1 MARGY
6 SQSRSELTA
15 QDYDDMDAKRQF
27 RDNPPT
33 PREKA
38 RAESNQRAEVVA
50 QHLKTAYTI
59 AEKIHATQT
68 RRDGAPYM
76 QHVMEVADGVRNPKA
91 RMVALLHDTM
101 EDGNVSRELLEASKI
116 PEDVIAAV
124 EALTRP
130 PKSEQKMTYQEYI
143 EQVVKPNELARQV
156 KIADLKS
163 NLKNNDNP
171 GQVKR
176 YERALKALLP

>member
-38 RAESNQRAEVVA
+38 RAEANQRAEVVA

-59 AEKIHATQT
+59 AEKVHEKQT
-68 RRDGAPYM
+68 RRDGKPYIT
-76 QHVMEVADGVRNPKA
+76 HVLEVADGTRSWKA

-101 EDGNVSRELLEASKI
+101 EDGNVSRELLESSKV

-163 NLKNNDNP
+163 NLKDNDNP

>member
-1 MARGY
+1 
-6 SQSRSELTA
+6 
-15 QDYDDMDAKRQF
+15 
-27 RDNPPT
+27 
-33 PREKA
+33 
-38 RAESNQRAEVVA
+38 
-50 QHLKTAYTI
+50 
-59 AEKIHATQT
+59 
-68 RRDGAPYM
+68 M

-101 EDGNVSRELLEASKI
+101 EDGNVSRELLESAKF

-163 NLKNNDNP
+163 NLKDNDNP

>member
-6 SQSRSELTA
+6 SQARSELTA
-15 QDYDDMDAKRQF
+15 QDLDD
-27 RDNPPT
+27 
-33 PREKA
+33 REA
-38 RAESNQRAEVVA
+38 AAERGTGRISDRNRMRKDMTERFY
-50 QHLKTAYTI
+50 KTAETI
-59 AEKIHATQT
+59 RAAYEIASEVHATQT

-76 QHVMEVADGVRNPKA
+76 QHVLEVADGTRSPKA

-101 EDGNVSRELLEASKI
+101 EDGGITREQMVAKGI
-116 PEDVIAAV
+116 PADVITAV